1 MGGYSIMREMSITS
15 EPNFEHNGFY
25 ERLIEMRRKNRQAFD
40 SLSTP
45 THYARAVTEE
55 ARHGVS

>member
-1 MGGYSIMREMSITS
+1 MREMSITS